1 MIFSRKINKIHHP
14 PLYFNENLVKSSST
28 GKHLGMVLD
37 AKLDFSLNV
46 IDFNFNLSLLTL

>member
-1 MIFSRKINKIHHP
+1 MIFSRKINKIHHR
-14 PLYFNENLVKSSST
+14 PLYFHENLVKSSTT

>member
-1 MIFSRKINKIHHP
+1 MIFSRKINKIDHR

-46 IDFNFNLSLLTL
+46 IDFNFSLSLLTL